1 METKNKILIL
11 LASICVAFVIGL
23 LVCVA
28 IGLGVWLILNPTV
41 EKQFTINIASTLSP
55 GQAFSNGFIELQLSI
70 PSDISVERNVL
81 VYLDGVEKFSFKVF
95 PNYLQIPTQGLVNG
109 NHTVS
114 VEFLSTSGS
123 RGTGEITVLVV
134 DPMISL
140 VSIDYPL
147 VIYPGLDILISIE
160 ISGNASHFVAN
171 YSSIFGQSMII
182 NSPIQ
187 NGSILTGSVLIPS
200 NLVAVERYYT
210 IPLVVYSI
218 DQRSLLVPRIEVF
231 FQLGATNPFS
241 IDEGIIDLRSFP
253 LTEATNSTNSTLN
266 VTLPPNFE
274 LSITTGQSVQV
285 PLEIEQGSTASE
297 LLVGFEGL
305 GQHE

>member
-1 METKNKILIL
+1 MDPKKVALIFILCMVFLTIGVVIL
-11 LASICVAFVIGL
+11 TGIGIGIWLGTRELAAATIVATT
-23 LVCVA
+23 VA
-28 IGLGVWLILNPTV
+28 TTIAPTQPQPTNPT
-41 EKQFTINIASTLSP
+41 EFLIGIDNSMQP
-55 GQAFSNGFIELQLSI
+55 GQAFTNGFIELELSI

-95 PNYLQIPTQGLVNG
+95 PNYLQIPTQGLVDG
-109 NHTVS
+109 NHIVS

-123 RGTGEITVLVV
+123 RGTGEITVLVE

-218 DQRSLLVPRIEVF
+218 D
-231 FQLGATNPFS
+231 
-241 IDEGIIDLRSFP
+241 
-253 LTEATNSTNSTLN
+253 
-266 VTLPPNFE
+266 
-274 LSITTGQSVQV
+274 
-285 PLEIEQGSTASE
+285 
-297 LLVGFEGL
+297 
-305 GQHE
+305 